1 MLSAIQGFVKG
12 ILDGLPSPQL
22 QPMQA
27 VIMPPV
33 DADAASSPI
42 AYIWAGA
49 FSMKRTSAPRP
60 VAWQNIAWRIDIGV
74 ISAFEIDDA
83 NIETAFPLLLDSI
96 VARTATW
103 TPMPFTLID
112 PVTGFPTQ
120 ITSLGEAVTG
130 EYARINTTSS
140 SGQGLIQFGADIRLA
155 VTEKVSFPP
164 GSYYNHPDSTGGG

>member
-27 VIMPPV
+27 VIRPPV

-60 VAWQNIAWRIDIGV
+60 V
-74 ISAFEIDDA
+74 S
-83 NIETAFPLLLDSI
+83 
-96 VARTATW
+96 
-103 TPMPFTLID
+103 TP
-112 PVTGFPTQ
+112 PT
-120 ITSLGEAVTG
+120 EV
-130 EYARINTTSS
+130 
-140 SGQGLIQFGADIRLA
+140 DIRPPLA
-155 VTEKVSFPP
+155 VVV
-164 GSYYNHPDSTGGG
+164 